1 MESRR
6 KYRVTVHKAEKPRV
20 IKEKKLYDKKESLR
34 KLVNIAKAFN
44 EQAKSMIEKENNK
57 LEGLKQ
63 EMTQKLNDNV
73 FEGSK
78 ELLDNIHLLSN
89 KIIKNNKALKTLND
103 LLSHFDD
110 ESLNNMPEKA
120 TKKAYDDLKE
130 GLSQFKFY
138 LGNSKVGYNKIM
150 LFEEVQAEENKV
162 EEARNAVEKAEKSR
176 NEADVKDAKNLV
188 LALNDH
194 AEKDVLLKR
203 LDSIIIPRS
212 NADDA
217 RKAFDIAKGT
227 LDDAKIAEAGKLIS
241 ELPDGDKETK
251 LADEFYDFKNHLSLL
266 EDQINAL
273 ELKVSR
279 KETIDINEI
288 ERAYSCYAEFTNNEK
303 TTYFQ
308 RLCKIMD
315 YCLKSNKEYLAFD
328 KKFNELKNKEINLV
342 VEKDVDELFSL
353 YKDLDDGLKNAV
365 KSELE
370 NFVKGYNDMVIIKN
384 EQNVKRDGWFAAL
397 IDGAQS
403 LMSGKVNKL
412 SAWFTRKTKGEQ
424 ALEEK
429 KVKKLWKRE
438 NLQIYFVKDILN
450 TLKPKLYR
458 NHDVSK
464 LGKKR
469 RNIYRWCARELSE
482 TETTDYVVD
491 YLDLTIKI
499 SSDDFYSLI
508 VRALNEVSTGPSV
521 YDDKEEYFNKLK
533 LIKEFINKAYNDG
546 AIDDCEKA
554 LYTQEVNCI
563 ERYHSRHEE
572 IIYDYHDEM
581 PIKDLYNYYDED
593 FAVKKMLVSEGKKKT
608 RKGA

>member
-194 AEKDVLLKR
+194 TLY
-203 LDSIIIPRS
+203 
-212 NADDA
+212 
-217 RKAFDIAKGT
+217 IA
-227 LDDAKIAEAGKLIS
+227 
-241 ELPDGDKETK
+241 
-251 LADEFYDFKNHLSLL
+251 
-266 EDQINAL
+266 
-273 ELKVSR
+273 
-279 KETIDINEI
+279 
-288 ERAYSCYAEFTNNEK
+288 
-303 TTYFQ
+303 
-308 RLCKIMD
+308 
-315 YCLKSNKEYLAFD
+315 
-328 KKFNELKNKEINLV
+328 
-342 VEKDVDELFSL
+342 
-353 YKDLDDGLKNAV
+353 
-365 KSELE
+365 
-370 NFVKGYNDMVIIKN
+370 
-384 EQNVKRDGWFAAL
+384 
-397 IDGAQS
+397 
-403 LMSGKVNKL
+403 
-412 SAWFTRKTKGEQ
+412 
-424 ALEEK
+424 
-429 KVKKLWKRE
+429 
-438 NLQIYFVKDILN
+438 
-450 TLKPKLYR
+450 
-458 NHDVSK
+458 
-464 LGKKR
+464 
-469 RNIYRWCARELSE
+469 
-482 TETTDYVVD
+482 
-491 YLDLTIKI
+491 
-499 SSDDFYSLI
+499 
-508 VRALNEVSTGPSV
+508 
-521 YDDKEEYFNKLK
+521 
-533 LIKEFINKAYNDG
+533 
-546 AIDDCEKA
+546 
-554 LYTQEVNCI
+554 
-563 ERYHSRHEE
+563 
-572 IIYDYHDEM
+572 
-581 PIKDLYNYYDED
+581 
-593 FAVKKMLVSEGKKKT
+593 
-608 RKGA
+608 